1 MTPFFIF
8 LVIVVIVALLA
19 GNAEGKKLLQAK
31 QAYLSSLE
39 NLKKEPRNAD
49 LRQKTLELGRTY
61 SNLTRDSKGV
71 TMYDEMAL
79 MNDIGAACAAATATE
94 VPSIST
100 QDRINTLIS
109 LREQGIIDEDEFKER
124 KKAILDSI

>member
-8 LVIVVIVALLA
+8 LGIVFIVALLA

-79 MNDIGAACAAATATE
+79 MNDIGAACAAATE

>member
-49 LRQKTLELGRTY
+49 LRQKTLELGRTI
-61 SNLTRDSKGV
+61 LT
-71 TMYDEMAL
+71 
-79 MNDIGAACAAATATE
+79 
-94 VPSIST
+94 
-100 QDRINTLIS
+100 
-109 LREQGIIDEDEFKER
+109 
-124 KKAILDSI
+124 

>member
-61 SNLTRDSKGV
+61 SNLTRNSKGV
-71 TMYDEMAL
+71 TIYDEMAL
-79 MNDIGAACAAATATE
+79 MNDIGAACAAVTE

>member
-79 MNDIGAACAAATATE
+79 MNDIGVACAAATATE

>member
-1 MTPFFIF
+1 MTAFFIF
-8 LVIVVIVALLA
+8 FVIAVIVVVLI

-31 QAYLSSLE
+31 QAYFSSLE
-39 NLKKEPRNAD
+39 NLKKAPRNAD
-49 LRQKTLELGRTY
+49 LRQKTLELGRIY

-79 MNDIGAACAAATATE
+79 MNDIGAACAAATE

-109 LREQGIIDEDEFKER
+109 LREQGIIDEEEFKDR